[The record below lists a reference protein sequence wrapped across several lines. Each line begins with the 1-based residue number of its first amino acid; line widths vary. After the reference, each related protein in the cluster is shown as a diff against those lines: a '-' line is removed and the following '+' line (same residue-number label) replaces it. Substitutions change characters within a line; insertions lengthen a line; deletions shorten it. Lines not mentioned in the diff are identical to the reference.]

1 MCRTL
6 LWSILWLMLGT
17 VLAAAGPA
25 DDSEPAANNP
35 FLPADVA
42 DHGWPFV
49 RGAAF
54 DGHSPE
60 TRLANEWPTA
70 GPPVLW
76 TRELGQGY
84 SAIIAVG
91 RRCFTQTQTIA
102 GQFVVCLD
110 ADTGETI
117 WEHRYDLPYELVGVY
132 PGPRATPTYHN
143 GRVYFAAPSGLIGCL
158 SADTGQ
164 PLWSVNVVEKYH
176 GLGTEFGYSC
186 SPTVVDGLVIL
197 PVGGPGASLV
207 ALNADDGR
215 EVWKSGDDPASYTPA
230 YPISRD
236 GRMLVVG
243 YLQNALVVC
252 DRRDGRQLARFE
264 MSQGY
269 DEHSAWPLY
278 REPLLWISHPFKAGS
293 ILLEIPAF
301 AETGPVQR
309 LSSVRRS
316 PLMSNDI
323 LSSVL
328 VGEHLFGFDL
338 FEAQAKTHRASR
350 GIFRCLNFETGEETW
365 SVGTG
370 RPRRANATTDT
381 SASEIGQ
388 AGIVVADGKLIL
400 LNELGE
406 LILLRASAERCEE
419 LARTSVL
426 SGEIVWTPPT
436 LHRGR
441 VYVRNHSRAA
451 CVYVGEPSLLNAD
464 RPTLSVADIPQ
475 RRYRDWAATILAI
488 EPEFAFDIPSNQW
501 LLRWFVVGVGL
512 LLLGQVIGLAIAFS
526 PRSAW
531 ERASRRSAS
540 RTSDDIRVSAGS
552 EAAERRGGVPTRS
565 VETRDNSGELSYE
578 WLSRVVTFVGG
589 CLGTTFLSGWTN
601 DFVFTW
607 PVSLFVAF
615 EIVASQMRWR
625 SEAVSSLQRWRERIC
640 VSFWMLTMLAYFLIC
655 RRLSLVFEWAFLV
668 GPVGAWPMQLWANR
682 WRKRHQPV
690 SWRGRAWLAILQV
703 LAFAGFFGAAV
714 LGLRWKY

>member
-6 LWSILWLMLGT
+6 LWSILWLMLGS
-17 VLAAAGPA
+17 VFAATGHA
-25 DDSEPAANNP
+25 DDLRTATDNA
-35 FLPADVA
+35 FLPTGVA
-42 DHGWPFV
+42 DRGWPFV
-49 RGAAF
+49 RGAEY

-60 TRLANEWPTA
+60 THLADEWPKA

-132 PGPRATPTYHN
+132 PGPRATPTFGN
-143 GRVYFAAPSGLIGCL
+143 GCVYFAAPSGLIGCL
-158 SADTGQ
+158 AAETGQ
-164 PLWSVNVVEKYH
+164 QLWSVNVVEKYH
-176 GLGTEFGYSC
+176 GQGAEFGYSC

-230 YPISRD
+230 YPISRE
-236 GRMLVVG
+236 GRPLVVG
-243 YLQNALVVC
+243 YLQNALVIC

-269 DEHSAWPLY
+269 DEHSAWPIY
-278 REPLLWISHPFKAGS
+278 REPMLWISHPFKAGS
-293 ILLEIPAF
+293 ILLEVPPF
-301 AETGPVQR
+301 AEDSPVQR

-328 VGEHLFGFDL
+328 VGEHIYGFDL

-350 GIFRCLNFETGEETW
+350 GIFRCLDFETGNEKW
-365 SVGTG
+365 SIGTG
-370 RPRRANATTDT
+370 RPRRDNGTLEL

-388 AGIVVADGKLIL
+388 AGIVAADGKLIL

-406 LILLRASAERCEE
+406 LILLRATSGRCEE

-426 SGEIVWTPPT
+426 SGEIVWTPPS

-441 VYVRNHSRAA
+441 VYVRNHSRAV
-451 CVYVGEPSLLNAD
+451 CIYVGDPQLLNAN
-464 RPTLSVADIPQ
+464 RPTLSVGDIPQ

-488 EPEFAFDIPSNQW
+488 EPEFAFDIPSNEW
-501 LLRWFVVGVGL
+501 LVRWFVVGVGL
-512 LLLGQVIGLAIAFS
+512 LLLGQLAGIVVAEVA
-526 PRSAW
+526 RL
-531 ERASRRSAS
+531 
-540 RTSDDIRVSAGS
+540 RTSVAT
-552 EAAERRGGVPTRS
+552 PP
-565 VETRDNSGELSYE
+565 NSGEFGYGE
-578 WLSRVVTFVGG
+578 YTSRGVAFVGG

-601 DFVFTW
+601 EFIFTW

-615 EIVASQMRWR
+615 EIAASQLR
-625 SEAVSSLQRWRERIC
+625 SRSVSVSSRQRWRERLSL
-640 VSFWMLTMLAYFLIC
+640 SFWLLTMLIYFLIC
-655 RRLSLVFEWAFLV
+655 RRLSLVFEWAFLI
-668 GPVGAWPMQLWANR
+668 GPLGACPTQLCANH
-682 WRKRHQPV
+682 WRKGHSPV
-690 SWRGRAWLAILQV
+690 TWRGRVWLATLQV

>member
-6 LWSILWLMLGT
+6 LWSILWLMLGS
-17 VLAAAGPA
+17 VLAATGRA
-25 DDSEPAANNP
+25 DDSRSPADNA
-35 FLPADVA
+35 FLPTGIADR
-42 DHGWPFV
+42 GWPFV
-49 RGAAF
+49 RGPAF
-54 DGHSPE
+54 DGHSAE
-60 TRLANEWPTA
+60 THLANDWPKA

-84 SAIIAVG
+84 SAIVAVG

-132 PGPRATPTYHN
+132 PGPRATPTFSN

-164 PLWSVNVVEKYH
+164 RLWSVNVVEKYH
-176 GLGTEFGYSC
+176 GQGAEFGYSC
-186 SPTVVDGLVIL
+186 SPTVVDGLVIQ

-207 ALNADDGR
+207 ALDADDGR

-236 GRMLVVG
+236 GRSLVVG
-243 YLQNALVVC
+243 YLQNALVIC
-252 DRRDGRQLARFE
+252 DRRDGRQLARFDL
-264 MSQGY
+264 SQGY

-301 AETGPVQR
+301 VENSPVQR

-316 PLMSNDI
+316 ALMSNDI

-350 GIFRCLNFETGEETW
+350 GIFRCLDFDTGNEKW

-370 RPRRANATTDT
+370 RPRRDNGTLETAA
-381 SASEIGQ
+381 AEIGQ
-388 AGIVVADGKLIL
+388 AGIIVADGKLIL

-406 LILLRASAERCEE
+406 LILLRATGERCEE

-441 VYVRNHSRAA
+441 VYVRNHSRAV
-451 CVYVGEPSLLNAD
+451 CIYVGDPQLLNAN

-501 LLRWFVVGVGL
+501 LVRWFAVGVGL
-512 LLLGQVIGLAIAFS
+512 LLLGQVIGILVAKVARLWGSVAVS
-526 PRSAW
+526 P
-531 ERASRRSAS
+531 
-540 RTSDDIRVSAGS
+540 
-552 EAAERRGGVPTRS
+552 
-565 VETRDNSGELSYE
+565 NSGEFGDSE
-578 WLSRVVTFVGG
+578 CTARGVAFVGG

-601 DFVFTW
+601 EFIFTW

-615 EIVASQMRWR
+615 EIAASQLR
-625 SEAVSSLQRWRERIC
+625 SRRAAVSVQQRWRERLS
-640 VSFWMLTMLAYFLIC
+640 VSFWLLTMLIYFLIC
-655 RRLSLVFEWAFLV
+655 RRLSLVFEWAFLL
-668 GPVGAWPMQLWANR
+668 GPLGAWPLQLWANR

-690 SWRGRAWLAILQV
+690 TWRGRVWLAILQA
-703 LAFAGFFGAAV
+703 LAFAGFFAAAV

>member
-6 LWSILWLMLGT
+6 LWLILGT
-17 VLAAAGPA
+17 VLAAISRA
-25 DDSEPAANNP
+25 DDFEAPTDNA
-35 FLPADVA
+35 FLPPDVA
-42 DHGWPFV
+42 DRGWPFV
-49 RGAAF
+49 RGSAF

-60 TRLANEWPTA
+60 MRLADEWPPA

-91 RRCFTQTQTIA
+91 QRCFTQTQSIA

-110 ADTGETI
+110 ADTGATI
-117 WEHRYDLPYELVGVY
+117 WEHRYDLPYELIGVY
-132 PGPRATPTYHN
+132 PGPRATPSFNH

-164 PLWSVNVVEKYH
+164 RLWSVNVVEKYH
-176 GLGTEFGYSC
+176 GQGAEFGYSC
-186 SPTVVDGLVIL
+186 SPTIVDGLVIL
-197 PVGGPGASLV
+197 PVGGPGASMV

-236 GRMLVVG
+236 GRPLVVG
-243 YLQNALVVC
+243 YLQNALVIC
-252 DRRDGRQLARFE
+252 DRRDGRQLARFDL
-264 MSQGY
+264 SQGY

-293 ILLEIPAF
+293 ILLETPAF
-301 AETGPVQR
+301 AENSPIQR

-328 VGEHLFGFDL
+328 VGEHLYGFDL

-350 GIFRCLNFETGEETW
+350 GIFRCLDFETGDEKW

-370 RPRRANATTDT
+370 RPRRESTTAEQ

-388 AGIVVADGKLIL
+388 AGIVAADGKLIL
-400 LNELGE
+400 LNELGD
-406 LILLRASAERCEE
+406 LILLRATSERCEE
-419 LARTSVL
+419 LARTTVL

-441 VYVRNHSRAA
+441 VYVRNHSRAV
-451 CVYVGEPSLLNAD
+451 CIYVGEPSLLNSN
-464 RPTLSVADIPQ
+464 RPPLAVADIPK

-501 LLRWFVVGVGL
+501 LARWFVVGVGL
-512 LLLGQVIGLAIAFS
+512 LLIGQLVGMSVAGVVRLR
-526 PRSAW
+526 RSRTMPPNSD
-531 ERASRRSAS
+531 EFGYGECASR
-540 RTSDDIRVSAGS
+540 
-552 EAAERRGGVPTRS
+552 S
-565 VETRDNSGELSYE
+565 VA
-578 WLSRVVTFVGG
+578 FVGG

-601 DFVFTW
+601 EFIFTW

-615 EIVASQMRWR
+615 EIAASQLR
-625 SEAVSSLQRWRERIC
+625 SRSVTASGQQLWRERLRLA
-640 VSFWMLTMLAYFLIC
+640 FWLLTMLVYFLLC
-655 RRLSLVFEWAFLV
+655 RRLSLVFEWAFLI
-668 GPVGAWPMQLWANR
+668 GPLGAWPLQLWANH
-682 WRKRHQPV
+682 WRKQHSPV
-690 SWRGRAWLAILQV
+690 TWRGRVWLATLQV

>member
-6 LWSILWLMLGT
+6 LWSILWLMLGS
-17 VLAAAGPA
+17 VLAANGRA
-25 DDSEPAANNP
+25 DDSRTPTDNA
-35 FLPADVA
+35 FLPTGLA
-42 DHGWPFV
+42 DHGWTFV
-49 RGAAF
+49 RGPAF
-54 DGHSPE
+54 DGHSLE
-60 TRLANEWPTA
+60 TRLANDWPKT

-84 SAIIAVG
+84 SAIVAVG

-132 PGPRATPTYHN
+132 PGPRATPTFSH
-143 GRVYFAAPSGLIGCL
+143 GRVYFAAPNGLIGCL

-164 PLWSVNVVEKYH
+164 RVWSVNVVEKYH
-176 GLGTEFGYSC
+176 GQGAEFGYSC

-197 PVGGPGASLV
+197 PVGGLGASMV
-207 ALNADDGR
+207 ALHADDGR
-215 EVWKSGDDPASYTPA
+215 EIWKSGDDPASYTPA

-236 GRMLVVG
+236 GRPLVVG
-243 YLQNALVVC
+243 YLQNALVIC
-252 DRRDGRQLARFE
+252 DRRDGRQLARFDL
-264 MSQGY
+264 SQGY

-293 ILLEIPAF
+293 ILLEIPVF
-301 AETGPVQR
+301 AENSPVQR
-309 LSSVRRS
+309 LASVRRS

-328 VGEHLFGFDL
+328 VGEHLYGFDL

-350 GIFRCLNFETGEETW
+350 GIFRCLDFDTGDEKW
-365 SVGTG
+365 SIGTG
-370 RPRRANATTDT
+370 RPRRDNETLETAPN
-381 SASEIGQ
+381 EIGQ

-406 LILLRASAERCEE
+406 LILLRATGERCEE

-426 SGEIVWTPPT
+426 SGEIVWTPPA

-441 VYVRNHSRAA
+441 VYVRNHSRAV
-451 CVYVGEPSLLNAD
+451 CIYVGDPRLLNANQ
-464 RPTLSVADIPQ
+464 PTLSVADIPQ

-501 LLRWFVVGVGL
+501 LVRWFVVGVGL
-512 LLLGQVIGLAIAFS
+512 LLIGQLVGFLVAEVA
-526 PRSAW
+526 RL
-531 ERASRRSAS
+531 R
-540 RTSDDIRVSAGS
+540 GS
-552 EAAERRGGVPTRS
+552 VAMLP
-565 VETRDNSGELSYE
+565 NSGEFSYSE
-578 WLSRVVTFVGG
+578 CAARGVAFVGG

-601 DFVFTW
+601 EFLFTW

-615 EIVASQMRWR
+615 EIAASQLR
-625 SEAVSSLQRWRERIC
+625 SRSAVVSVRQRWRERLSI
-640 VSFWMLTMLAYFLIC
+640 SFWLLTMLIYFLIC
-655 RRLSLVFEWAFLV
+655 RRLSLVFEWAFLL
-668 GPVGAWPMQLWANR
+668 GPLGAWPLQLWANH
-682 WRKRHQPV
+682 WRKRQQPV
-690 SWRGRAWLAILQV
+690 SGRGRVWLAILQL

>member
-6 LWSILWLMLGT
+6 LWSIAWLKL
-17 VLAAAGPA
+17 VFVIVVVRA
-25 DDSEPAANNP
+25 DDAAPSKRATPTDNS
-35 FLPADVA
+35 FLPLGVSDR
-42 DHGWPFV
+42 GWPFV
-49 RGAAF
+49 RGPAF
-54 DGHSPE
+54 DGHSSE
-60 TRLANEWPTA
+60 THLANEWPKA

-84 SAIIAVG
+84 SAIVAVG
-91 RRCFTQTQTIA
+91 RRCFTQTQSIA

-132 PGPRATPTYHN
+132 PGPRATPTISR

-158 SADTGQ
+158 SAETGQ

-176 GLGTEFGYSC
+176 GQGAEFGYSC
-186 SPTVVDGLVIL
+186 SPTVVDGLVLL
-197 PVGGPGASLV
+197 PVGGPGASMV
-207 ALNADDGR
+207 ALNAEDGR
-215 EVWKSGDDPASYTPA
+215 EVWKSGDDSASYTPA
-230 YPISRD
+230 YPIERD
-236 GRMLVVG
+236 GRPLVVG
-243 YLQNALVVC
+243 YLQNALVIC

-264 MSQGY
+264 LSQGY

-293 ILLEIPAF
+293 ILLEVPAF
-301 AETGPVQR
+301 DEDSPVQR

-316 PLMSNDI
+316 PRMSNDI

-328 VGEHLFGFDL
+328 IGEHIYGFDL

-350 GIFRCLNFETGEETW
+350 GIFRCLDFESGNEKW

-370 RPRRANATTDT
+370 RPRRDNGSQEAA
-381 SASEIGQ
+381 SSEIGQ

-406 LILLRASAERCEE
+406 LILLRATSERCEE
-419 LARTSVL
+419 LARASVL

-451 CVYVGEPSLLNAD
+451 CIYVGEPALLNAD
-464 RPTLSVADIPQ
+464 RPTITVADIPQ

-512 LLLGQVIGLAIAFS
+512 LLIGQVIGIFVDEVVRL
-526 PRSAW
+526 
-531 ERASRRSAS
+531 RRSVKTNLNS
-540 RTSDDIRVSAGS
+540 REFSDGNLVS
-552 EAAERRGGVPTRS
+552 RG
-565 VETRDNSGELSYE
+565 
-578 WLSRVVTFVGG
+578 VVFVSG
-589 CLGTTFLSGWTN
+589 CLGTTFLSGWAN
-601 DFVFTW
+601 DFMFTW
-607 PVSLFVAF
+607 PVSLFLAF
-615 EIVASQMRWR
+615 EIAASQLR
-625 SEAVSSLQRWRERIC
+625 SRSVVVSGQQRWRERLNLW
-640 VSFWMLTMLAYFLIC
+640 FWLLTMLIYFLIC
-655 RRLSLVFEWAFLV
+655 RRLSLVFEWAFLI
-668 GPVGAWPMQLWANR
+668 GPLGAWPIQIWANH
-682 WRKRHQPV
+682 WRQQHPLV
-690 SWRGRAWLAILQV
+690 TWRGRVWLATLQV
-703 LAFAGFFGAAV
+703 LTFAGFFAAAV
-714 LGLRWKY
+714 LELRWKY

>member
-6 LWSILWLMLGT
+6 LWSIAWLMLGS
-17 VLAAAGPA
+17 VLAATGREVESRTPA
-25 DDSEPAANNP
+25 DNA
-35 FLPADVA
+35 FLPTDVT
-42 DHGWPFV
+42 DRGWPFV
-49 RGAAF
+49 RGPEF

-60 TRLANEWPTA
+60 THLANDWPTA

-132 PGPRATPTYHN
+132 PGPRATPTFSH

-164 PLWSVNVVEKYH
+164 RLWSVNVVEKYH
-176 GLGTEFGYSC
+176 GQGAEFGYSC
-186 SPTVVDGLVIL
+186 SPSVVDGLVIL

-215 EVWKSGDDPASYTPA
+215 EVWKSGDDSASYTPA

-236 GRMLVVG
+236 GRPLVVG
-243 YLQNALVVC
+243 YLQNALVIC
-252 DRRDGRQLARFE
+252 DRRDGRQLARFDL
-264 MSQGY
+264 SQGY

-301 AETGPVQR
+301 AENTPVQR
-309 LSSVRRS
+309 LASVRRS

-328 VGEHLFGFDL
+328 VGEHLYGFDL

-350 GIFRCLNFETGEETW
+350 GIFRCLDFESGDEKW
-365 SVGTG
+365 SIGTG
-370 RPRRANATTDT
+370 RPRRDSGTLETV
-381 SASEIGQ
+381 ASEIGQ

-406 LILLRASAERCEE
+406 LILLRATAERCEE

-441 VYVRNHSRAA
+441 VYVRNHSRAV
-451 CVYVGEPSLLNAD
+451 CIYVGDPPLLNAN
-464 RPTLSVADIPQ
+464 RPTLNVADIPQ

-501 LLRWFVVGVGL
+501 LLRWFVIGAGWL
-512 LLLGQVIGLAIAFS
+512 LFSQLIGIFVAEVARL
-526 PRSAW
+526 R
-531 ERASRRSAS
+531 
-540 RTSDDIRVSAGS
+540 GS
-552 EAAERRGGVPTRS
+552 VAACL
-565 VETRDNSGELSYE
+565 NSGEFSY
-578 WLSRVVTFVGG
+578 LCVSRGVAFIGG

-601 DFVFTW
+601 EFLFTW

-615 EIVASQMRWR
+615 EIAASQLR
-625 SEAVSSLQRWRERIC
+625 SRRVSVSVRQRWRERLSL
-640 VSFWMLTMLAYFLIC
+640 SFWLLTMLIYFLIC
-655 RRLSLVFEWAFLV
+655 RRLSLVFEWAFLL
-668 GPVGAWPMQLWANR
+668 GPLGAWPLQLWSNH

-690 SWRGRAWLAILQV
+690 TWRGRVWLATLQV

>member
-6 LWSILWLMLGT
+6 LWSILWLMLGS
-17 VLAAAGPA
+17 VLAATGRA
-25 DDSEPAANNP
+25 DDSRSPADNA
-35 FLPADVA
+35 FLPTGIADR
-42 DHGWPFV
+42 GWPFV
-49 RGAAF
+49 RGPAF
-54 DGHSPE
+54 DGHSAE
-60 TRLANEWPTA
+60 THLANDWPKA

-84 SAIIAVG
+84 SAIVAVG

-132 PGPRATPTYHN
+132 PGPRATPTFSN

-164 PLWSVNVVEKYH
+164 RLWSVNVVEKYH
-176 GLGTEFGYSC
+176 GQGAEFGYSC
-186 SPTVVDGLVIL
+186 SPTVVDGLVIQ

-207 ALNADDGR
+207 ALDADDGR

-236 GRMLVVG
+236 GRSLVVG
-243 YLQNALVVC
+243 YLQNALVIC
-252 DRRDGRQLARFE
+252 DRRDGRQLARFDL
-264 MSQGY
+264 SQGY

-301 AETGPVQR
+301 VENSPVQR

-316 PLMSNDI
+316 ALMSNDI

-350 GIFRCLNFETGEETW
+350 GIFRCLDFDTGNEKW

-370 RPRRANATTDT
+370 RPRRDNGTLETAA
-381 SASEIGQ
+381 AEIGQ
-388 AGIVVADGKLIL
+388 AGIIVADGKLIL

-406 LILLRASAERCEE
+406 LILLRATGERCEE

-441 VYVRNHSRAA
+441 VYVRNHSRAV
-451 CVYVGEPSLLNAD
+451 CIYVGDPQLLNAN

-501 LLRWFVVGVGL
+501 LVRWFAVGVGL
-512 LLLGQVIGLAIAFS
+512 LLIGQLIGILVA
-526 PRSAW
+526 
-531 ERASRRSAS
+531 
-540 RTSDDIRVSAGS
+540 
-552 EAAERRGGVPTRS
+552 EAARLRRRVATPP
-565 VETRDNSGELSYE
+565 NSGEFGDSDNTA
-578 WLSRVVTFVGG
+578 RGVAFIGG

-601 DFVFTW
+601 EFLFTW

-615 EIVASQMRWR
+615 EIAASQLR
-625 SEAVSSLQRWRERIC
+625 SRSVTVSGQQRWRERLSL
-640 VSFWMLTMLAYFLIC
+640 SFWLLTMLIYFLIC
-655 RRLSLVFEWAFLV
+655 RRLSLVFEWAFLL
-668 GPVGAWPMQLWANR
+668 GPLGAWPLQLWANR

-690 SWRGRAWLAILQV
+690 TWRGRVWLAILQA
-703 LAFAGFFGAAV
+703 LAFAGFFAAAV

>member
-6 LWSILWLMLGT
+6 LWSILWLMLGS
-17 VLAAAGPA
+17 VLAANGRA
-25 DDSEPAANNP
+25 DDSRTPTDNA
-35 FLPADVA
+35 FLPPGLADR
-42 DHGWPFV
+42 GWPFV
-49 RGAAF
+49 RGSAF

-60 TRLANEWPTA
+60 THLANDWPKA

-84 SAIIAVG
+84 SAIVAVG

-132 PGPRATPTYHN
+132 PGPRATPTFSH

-164 PLWSVNVVEKYH
+164 RLWSVNVVEKYH
-176 GLGTEFGYSC
+176 GQGAEFGYSC

-197 PVGGPGASLV
+197 PVGGPGASMV

-236 GRMLVVG
+236 GRPLVVG
-243 YLQNALVVC
+243 YLQNALVIC
-252 DRRDGRQLARFE
+252 DRQDGRQLARFE

-301 AETGPVQR
+301 TENSPVQR
-309 LSSVRRS
+309 LASVRRS

-350 GIFRCLNFETGEETW
+350 GIFRCLDFETGDEKW

-370 RPRRANATTDT
+370 RPRRDNGTLETMAT
-381 SASEIGQ
+381 EIGQ

-406 LILLRASAERCEE
+406 LILLRATGERCEE

-441 VYVRNHSRAA
+441 VYVRNHSRAV
-451 CVYVGEPSLLNAD
+451 CIYVGEPQLLNSH
-464 RPTLSVADIPQ
+464 RPTLAVADIPQ
-475 RRYRDWAATILAI
+475 HRYRDWAATILAI
-488 EPEFAFDIPSNQW
+488 EPEFAFDIPSNHW
-501 LLRWFVVGVGL
+501 LIRWFVVGVGL
-512 LLLGQVIGLAIAFS
+512 LLLGQLIGILVAKVV
-526 PRSAW
+526 RL
-531 ERASRRSAS
+531 RRSRTMPLNSDEFSYGEHTS
-540 RTSDDIRVSAGS
+540 R
-552 EAAERRGGVPTRS
+552 GVA
-565 VETRDNSGELSYE
+565 
-578 WLSRVVTFVGG
+578 FVGG

-601 DFVFTW
+601 EFIFTW

-615 EIVASQMRWR
+615 EIAASQLR
-625 SEAVSSLQRWRERIC
+625 SRSVTVSVPQRWRERLS
-640 VSFWMLTMLAYFLIC
+640 VSFWLLTMLIYFLIC
-655 RRLSLVFEWAFLV
+655 RRLSLVFEWAFLL
-668 GPVGAWPMQLWANR
+668 GPLGAWPLQLWANH
-682 WRKRHQPV
+682 WRQRHQPV
-690 SWRGRAWLAILQV
+690 RGRGQVWLAILQL

-714 LGLRWKY
+714 LGLGVKS

>member
-6 LWSILWLMLGT
+6 LWLSLWLMLGS
-17 VLAAAGPA
+17 VLAANGRA
-25 DDSEPAANNP
+25 DKVPTSADNA
-35 FLPADVA
+35 FLPTGVA
-42 DHGWPFV
+42 DLGWPFV
-49 RGAAF
+49 RGSAF

-60 TRLANEWPTA
+60 THLANEWPKA

-84 SAIIAVG
+84 SAIVAVG

-132 PGPRATPTYHN
+132 PGPRATPTFSN
-143 GRVYFAAPSGLIGCL
+143 GRVYFAAPNGLIGCL

-164 PLWSVNVVEKYH
+164 RVWSVNVVEKYH
-176 GLGTEFGYSC
+176 GQGAEFGYSC
-186 SPTVVDGLVIL
+186 SPTVMDGLVIL
-197 PVGGPGASLV
+197 PVGGPGASMV

-230 YPISRD
+230 YPISRE
-236 GRMLVVG
+236 GRPLVVG
-243 YLQNALVVC
+243 YLQNALVIC
-252 DRRDGRQLARFE
+252 DGRDGRQLARFDL
-264 MSQGY
+264 SQGY

-293 ILLEIPAF
+293 ILLEIPPF
-301 AETGPVQR
+301 AEDAPVQR
-309 LSSVRRS
+309 LLSVRRS

-328 VGEHLFGFDL
+328 VGEHLYGFDL

-350 GIFRCLNFETGEETW
+350 GIFRCLNFETGNEKW

-370 RPRRANATTDT
+370 RPRRDNGTHETA
-381 SASEIGQ
+381 ASEIGQ

-406 LILLRASAERCEE
+406 LILLRATGDRCEE

-451 CVYVGEPSLLNAD
+451 CVYVGEPPLLNSI
-464 RPTLSVADIPQ
+464 RPTLAVADIPQ

-501 LLRWFVVGVGL
+501 LVRWFAVGVGL
-512 LLLGQVIGLAIAFS
+512 LLIGQLVGMLVAEVVRLRGSFAVAPNSDEFGHS
-526 PRSAW
+526 
-531 ERASRRSAS
+531 ECTSR
-540 RTSDDIRVSAGS
+540 
-552 EAAERRGGVPTRS
+552 GVA
-565 VETRDNSGELSYE
+565 
-578 WLSRVVTFVGG
+578 FVGG
-589 CLGTTFLSGWTN
+589 CLGTTFLSGWSN
-601 DFVFTW
+601 EFLFTW

-615 EIVASQMRWR
+615 EIAASQLR
-625 SEAVSSLQRWRERIC
+625 SRSITVSGQQRWRERLSL
-640 VSFWMLTMLAYFLIC
+640 SFWLLTMLIYFLIC
-655 RRLSLVFEWAFLV
+655 RRLSLVFEWAFLL
-668 GPVGAWPMQLWANR
+668 GPLGAWPLQLWTNR
-682 WRKRHQPV
+682 WRKQHLPV
-690 SWRGRAWLAILQV
+690 TWRGRVWLATLQV
-703 LAFAGFFGAAV
+703 LAFAGFFAAAV